1 MNKKPTSVEKYYLF
15 NCEDF
20 ILGRMAAKIAF
31 VLQGKDRPDFAPN
44 VESAIGIIATNSDK
58 LRVSGR
64 KKDEKT
70 YHTYSGYPGGIT
82 SRKLKDVIERDSRQ
96 AVWNAVYGMLPK
108 NKLRDR
114 LMKKMLICKD
124 ETHGVVN
131 GEIEKVFPAPT
142 VDKQNN

>member
-1 MNKKPTSVEKYYLF
+1 MNKKHTSMKKYYLF
-15 NCEDF
+15 DCEDF
-20 ILGRMAAKIAF
+20 ILGRMATKIAF

-44 VESAIGIIATNSDK
+44 VESEIGIIAINSNK

-96 AVWNAVYGMLPK
+96 AIWNSVYGMLPK
-108 NKLRDR
+108 NKLRDP
-114 LMKKMLICKD
+114 LMKKIIICKD
-124 ETHGVVN
+124 ENHGVAN
-131 GEIEKVFPAPT
+131 GEIEKILPAPT